1 MLFSFNNKKK
11 QEPAGL
17 SEAQNRIA
25 GNIVY
30 RCIRW
35 QSKWAAWM
43 QCKTE
48 RLSNKG
54 KSMLLVLFCLLA
66 GGYSCYLAINS
77 FSGKQVV
84 PFPIISLKQL
94 NPSGPEST
102 YGPVVITEEEY
113 RKIQRFRQY
122 MDSLAQTS
130 SGRKF
135 QDSMLASRSGLMDSV
150 LLFENLYQSQIK
162 NKP

>member
-25 GNIVY
+25 RNIVY

-48 RLSNKG
+48 HLSGRG
-54 KSMLLVLFCLLA
+54 KIMVLSLFCLLA
-66 GGYSCYLAINS
+66 GGYSLYLITS
-77 FSGKQVV
+77 SCSGKPVLPLTRIGQPRQVQPPDDV
-84 PFPIISLKQL
+84 IPRAS
-94 NPSGPEST
+94 
-102 YGPVVITEEEY
+102 VVIAGEEY
-113 RKIQRFRQY
+113 QEMQRFRQSI
-122 MDSLAQTS
+122 DSLAQTS
-130 SGRKF
+130 SGKKF
-135 QDSMLASRSGLMDSV
+135 NDSV
-150 LLFENLYQSQIK
+150 LLFRKPGQSQIK
-162 NKP
+162 K